1 MGHQNAHY
9 LKLKGRT
16 YYYSR
21 RVPKGLHKFSQVPRI
36 EVCLHTTARS
46 SALRQSRILS
56 AELEDQW
63 TILRR
68 RERNDRIL
76 KIFGGP
82 LEPTAQ
88 ALKSAANG
96 PLMSEALETYL
107 ELKGAGRPQTFA
119 AGARRSV
126 GYLWEVSEDK
136 PLDAYERSDANAL
149 REYLKGRGLAQDSI
163 ARNLTNVRAIINFVL
178 RECGL
183 QPSQAFSG
191 VYLGEPSKK
200 VKRYVPT
207 EYELR
212 KLQSL
217 CRKKDDELR
226 WLLALISDTGM
237 RLSEAIGLCRS
248 DVILDAPHPFVR
260 IEPKPW
266 RRLKT
271 AESERIVPLVGA
283 ALWAVKMA
291 LAQSCNDYVF
301 PKYCSSSEVKANS
314 ASAALNKWLK
324 AKVSAEVVI
333 HSLRHAFR
341 DRLRAINCPPE
352 IIDRLGGWARVGVGE
367 TYGEGYTTEVYHSYL
382 KSIATQ

>member
-107 ELKGAGRPQTFA
+107 V
-119 AGARRSV
+119 SV
-126 GYLWEVSEDK
+126 
-136 PLDAYERSDANAL
+136 
-149 REYLKGRGLAQDSI
+149 
-163 ARNLTNVRAIINFVL
+163 II
-178 RECGL
+178 
-183 QPSQAFSG
+183 
-191 VYLGEPSKK
+191 
-200 VKRYVPT
+200 
-207 EYELR
+207 
-212 KLQSL
+212 
-217 CRKKDDELR
+217 
-226 WLLALISDTGM
+226 
-237 RLSEAIGLCRS
+237 
-248 DVILDAPHPFVR
+248 
-260 IEPKPW
+260 
-266 RRLKT
+266 
-271 AESERIVPLVGA
+271 
-283 ALWAVKMA
+283 
-291 LAQSCNDYVF
+291 
-301 PKYCSSSEVKANS
+301 
-314 ASAALNKWLK
+314 
-324 AKVSAEVVI
+324 
-333 HSLRHAFR
+333 
-341 DRLRAINCPPE
+341 
-352 IIDRLGGWARVGVGE
+352 
-367 TYGEGYTTEVYHSYL
+367 
-382 KSIATQ
+382 